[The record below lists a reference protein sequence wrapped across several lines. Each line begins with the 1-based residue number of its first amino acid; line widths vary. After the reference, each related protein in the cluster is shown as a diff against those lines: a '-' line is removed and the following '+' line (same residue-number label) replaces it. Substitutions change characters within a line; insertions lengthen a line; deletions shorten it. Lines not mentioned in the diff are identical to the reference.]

1 MGTSPHFFP
10 AAPVII
16 LIDRKKRRVTLKER
30 NRMLLI
36 LALSA
41 VVLTGFCQEATAA
54 QKTVELK
61 VMDCG

>member
-1 MGTSPHFFP
+1 MT
-10 AAPVII
+10 A
-16 LIDRKKRRVTLKER
+16 R

-41 VVLTGFCQEATAA
+41 VVLTGFCQEARAA

-61 VMDCG
+61 VMECG